1 MNTRPITFEIF
12 MSSSVQSSKLIVPGV
27 RPRINC
33 SCETFNHDSLERQI
47 SPNLSDLNAMK
58 SVRDLIPGTP
68 SPTYAYE
75 SCLRYPDNDQRAM
88 PRFFPFLVSA
98 SGSSE
103 TAETATGSFPSSQAT
118 TPSIT
123 TSTPV
128 IERSISPTLSDPT
141 LLSQLR
147 TTAGQS
153 HLSLADVLPEALQFS
168 QDQFGSRFLQQS
180 MEVASAADTHQLFLA
195 LLPAVQKLALDP
207 FGNYVIQK
215 LLDHLPGEHR
225 ALLGEQ
231 LLGHILVL
239 SLHTYGCRVIQ
250 RILDTPPSALGYRGV
265 TLLRSIAAELKGSVV
280 KCVEDQN
287 GNHVIQ
293 KCVEKLSLDEARFI
307 PDEIQGKVERLS
319 LHCYGCRV
327 IQRLLERLPTASQQS
342 VFVTAEILR
351 SLRTLAQDQYGNYVV
366 QHLLSH
372 GLPESRDAVASAV
385 ALRVTEF
392 ATHKFASNVAERALV
407 NGSPPAKSKIIAALL
422 GCEGSDS
429 PVLTL
434 AKDRFANYVVQ
445 RALEL
450 SSGTQRERMLSVL
463 VTLLPTLRK
472 VPYGKHI
479 ATAVEQIVGKRGNQ

>member
-1 MNTRPITFEIF
+1 
-12 MSSSVQSSKLIVPGV
+12 MSSSVQSSKLLVPGV

-33 SCETFNHDSLERQI
+33 SCETFNTDSLERQV
-47 SPNLSDLNAMK
+47 SPSLSDMNSFK
-58 SVRDLIPGTP
+58 RVRDLIPGTP

-75 SCLRYPDNDQRAM
+75 SCLRYPDNDQRAL

-103 TAETATGSFPSSQAT
+103 TVDTVTTTFPSSQAT

-123 TSTPV
+123 TSTPIV
-128 IERSISPTLSDPT
+128 ERAQSPAIQEGT
-141 LLSQLR
+141 LLSQIR
-147 TTAGQS
+147 ATSAQS
-153 HLSLADVLPEALQFS
+153 HLSLADVLSEALPFS

-180 MEVASAADTHQLFLA
+180 MELASAADTHQLFLA

-250 RILDTPPSALGYRGV
+250 RILDTPASALGHRGV
-265 TLLRSIAAELKGSVV
+265 ALLRSLASELKGSVV

-293 KCVEKLSLDEARFI
+293 KCVERLSFEESKFI

-327 IQRLLERLPTASQQS
+327 IQRLLERLPAASPQS

-351 SLRTLAQDQYGNYVV
+351 SLRSLAQDQYGNYVV

-372 GLPESRDAVASAV
+372 GLPESRDAVAIAV
-385 ALRVTEF
+385 SLRVTEF
-392 ATHKFASNVAERALV
+392 STHKFASNVAERALV
-407 NGSPPAKSKIIAALL
+407 NGSAHARAKIISSLL
-422 GCEGSDS
+422 GKEGNEA
-429 PVLTL
+429 PVLSL

-450 SSGTQRERMLSVL
+450 SVGHQRERMLAVL
-463 VTLLPTLRK
+463 LTLLPTLRK

-479 ATAVEQIVGKRGNQ
+479 ATAVEQIVGNKRGNQ